1 MIFFILTRNHYLVL
15 RNVHPFQ
22 RMKILVVGDSE
33 AAAFKGAAHI
43 LNVEFGLEVICCA
56 EGGRSIVDSLIAVK
70 SAYTPDIPVVL
81 LLGLTCFSW
90 TLQPLF
96 RSTSIVN
103 LVAVRSEADYTV
115 IPAFMNEVIQHC
127 TSLNENCRVYLV
139 IPSIKDMYRYNLRRL
154 ERNDLREY
162 IPVLDKD
169 GRFNKGM
176 LNEAVR
182 WVYKQQCELK
192 KDGYC
197 WREKRFLMMNH
208 ALNFHTESV
217 LGWSTSRGPHVKFLK
232 SLTGS
237 LQYEAMIHDGLH
249 YTPECIRCFFW
260 AYAPMCYWINPVI
273 PPARPLGNPSLELVE
288 PSPVPVVVEESP
300 EGNINDVVADGT
312 EEGLDSPGDSTDQPQ
327 QGGNTESQ
335 NVGNPEENLSSVNT
349 LTSTQREITWNYLQG
364 LERMVLGGEVSDTQR
379 SELWELAEKYVKL
392 LSERRERESEG
403 D

>member
-1 MIFFILTRNHYLVL
+1 VFFVNSIIVLFIYNYLHFKYIKIV
-15 RNVHPFQ
+15 

-33 AAAFKGAAHI
+33 AAAFKGAGHI
-43 LNVEFGLEVICCA
+43 LNVEFGLE
-56 EGGRSIVDSLIAVK
+56 

-127 TSLNENCRVYLV
+127 TSLNENCRIYLV

-154 ERNDLREY
+154 ERNDLGEY
-162 IPVLDKD
+162 VPVLDKD

-217 LGWSTSRGPHVKFLK
+217 LGWSTSRGPYVKFLK

-260 AYAPMCYWINPVI
+260 AYAPMCYWINP
-273 PPARPLGNPSLELVE
+273 LVE

-312 EEGLDSPGDSTDQPQ
+312 EEGLDSSGDSTDQPQ

-379 SELWELAEKYVKL
+379 SELWELAEKYIKL